1 MPIDGQDREVI
12 AELQRMLRELFDL
25 ALIGSAVHEP
35 RLTRRIV
42 ERCLGR
48 DACVVHV
55 EGAAVGVLAEGGVT
69 AALLRW

>member
-1 MPIDGQDREVI
+1 MPLDAQDREVV
-12 AELQRMLRELFDL
+12 AELQRMLRELFDV
-25 ALIGSAVHEP
+25 AVIGSVVHEP

-48 DACVVHV
+48 DACVVQV
-55 EGAAVGVLAEGGVT
+55 EGGTMGVLAEGGVT